1 MHIRLRPKISTAGL
15 VLGALLLSGLGLA
28 GCGSLLPAA
37 GPAPNIYT
45 LQAAAPAPDLPAVD
59 WHLVV
64 EEPLTSG
71 HLNTDR
77 IAVQPTDFELKYYP
91 DARWSE
97 RAPAMVQRR
106 MIEAFANSG
115 KIGAVGSELLG
126 LRADFRLKAE
136 LKEFTVRFTD
146 GASLPSAHVRLR
158 LTLLGKSRDEV
169 IGVFEIDQHAAARSD
184 KILDVVAAFDQAL
197 ANALAQTVNWTL
209 RASPP
214 ATVQPV
220 EPAGQ
225 YGGPNTPAPKTPASK
240 STAKPR

>member
-1 MHIRLRPKISTAGL
+1 MHNSLRQKLTTASL
-15 VLGALLLSGLGLA
+15 LLSALLLSGLGLA
-28 GCGSLLPAA
+28 GCGSLLPDT

-45 LQAAAPAPDLPAVD
+45 LRAATPAPDAPAVA

-77 IAVQPTDFELKYYP
+77 IAVQPTPYELKYYP

-136 LKEFTVRFTD
+136 LKEFAARFTD
-146 GASLPSAHVRLR
+146 GASLPSAHVRMR

-169 IGVFEIDQHAAARSD
+169 IGVYEIDQRAAAQSG

-197 ANALAQTVNWTL
+197 AGALAQAVDWTL
-209 RASPP
+209 RAQPTIEPP
-214 ATVQPV
+214 ARAQPN
-220 EPAGQ
+220 EPAGKS
-225 YGGPNTPAPKTPASK
+225 GAPK
-240 STAKPR
+240 STAVPR